1 MSTQDNLKLAQGI
14 YTAFGQG
21 NIPAILNGFA
31 DDAEL
36 HEPPGGEPP
45 FTGVYRGRDGAGTF
59 FQRMIEAV
67 DVLMLEP
74 QEYVAQGDT
83 VVALGHYRFRP
94 KTNGIAYDTD
104 WAMVWRFR
112 DGKIVKFQ
120 IHYDTATERVA
131 FQSLAA
137 RDVVIG

>member
-1 MSTQDNLKLAQGI
+1 MSTQDNLQLAQGI

-21 NIPAILNGFA
+21 NIPAILNVFA
-31 DDAEL
+31 DDVEL
-36 HEPPGGEPP
+36 HEPPGGAPP
-45 FTGVYRGRDGAGTF
+45 FTGIYRGRDGAGAF

-74 QEYVAQGDT
+74 QEYVAQVDT
-83 VVALGHYRFRP
+83 VVVLGHYRFRP
-94 KTNGIAYDTD
+94 KTTGIAYDTD

-120 IHYDTATERVA
+120 IHYDTATERIA